1 MKLVLASLTSV
12 FLVAGCTT
20 QPPKM
25 LRYSR
30 PETTQSQ
37 FMKDRYECLLE
48 SQQRVSG
55 AVVNAYGGAS
65 NSEVVPSCGIWMA
78 CLGARGYV
86 VDEVGTL
93 SAPPETRVG
102 CR

>member
-1 MKLVLASLTSV
+1 MKGPIATFTLV
-12 FLVAGCTT
+12 FLVVGCTT
-20 QPPKM
+20 APPKM
-25 LRYSR
+25 QRYSR

-65 NSEVVPSCGIWMA
+65 NSEVVPSCGVWMA

-86 VDEVGTL
+86 VDEGGTL
-93 SAPPETRVG
+93 SAPPEMRVG